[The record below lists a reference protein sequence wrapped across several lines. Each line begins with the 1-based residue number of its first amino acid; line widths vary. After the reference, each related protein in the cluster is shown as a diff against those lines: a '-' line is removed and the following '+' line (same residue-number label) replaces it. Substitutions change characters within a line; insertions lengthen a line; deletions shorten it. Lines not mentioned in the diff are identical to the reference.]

1 MVNLKDMLVGL
12 CTQID
17 FVIALKKIV
26 SNEDNWVEYSNTDFY
41 FHFLITVEHLPT
53 EISVSF
59 FPSETILT
67 NWKKHKQGLEAS
79 QTLWSL
85 ATWVHVKFLFLTL

>member
-26 SNEDNWVEYSNTDFY
+26 SNEDN
-41 FHFLITVEHLPT
+41 
-53 EISVSF
+53 
-59 FPSETILT
+59 
-67 NWKKHKQGLEAS
+67 
-79 QTLWSL
+79 
-85 ATWVHVKFLFLTL
+85 